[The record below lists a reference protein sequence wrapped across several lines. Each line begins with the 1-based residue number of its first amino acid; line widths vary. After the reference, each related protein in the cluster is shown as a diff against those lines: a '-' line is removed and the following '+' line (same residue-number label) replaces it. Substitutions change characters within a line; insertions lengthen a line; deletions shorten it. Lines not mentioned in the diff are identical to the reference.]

1 MAHFVPLY
9 LVGANVDSYFLPNQ
23 EYDDEVAEDD
33 LDDVQNALAAIVN
46 QQFLQPFIQ
55 GTYEAIDP
63 TNLYEDLTMQFAQY
77 TDDNRMLM
85 GFYGMAA
92 SLGARHLK
100 SQLNTANKTNSEKHQ
115 EITDLNSKLSELEH
129 ELKLCKGDIDD
140 MKQAGVKIDAEV
152 SVQSVEI
159 LPMIAQVNIVLG
171 WYYYLYGFNPLAP
184 VDPTNYLLAK
194 NKVIELGYLE
204 DPTTGRFPAY
214 DALMEQ
220 LKADKLER
228 QQNNSTT

>member
-1 MAHFVPLY
+1 MTHYVPLY
-9 LVGANVDSYFLPNQ
+9 LIGANVDPYFLPDQ
-23 EYDDEVAEDD
+23 EYDDELAEDD
-33 LDDVQNALAAIVN
+33 LDDAQNALAAIVN

-63 TNLYEDLTMQFAQY
+63 TNLYEDLTMQFAEH

-92 SLGARHLK
+92 ALGARHLK
-100 SQLNTANKTNSEKHQ
+100 SQLNTAIQQKKTSLE
-115 EITDLNSKLSELEH
+115 EITDLNSKLSQLEH
-129 ELKLCKGDIDD
+129 ELKLCKGDVDD

-184 VDPTNYLLAK
+184 IDPTNYLLAK
-194 NKVIELGYLE
+194 NKVIDLGYLE
-204 DPTTGRFPAY
+204 DPNTGRFPAY

-220 LKADKLER
+220 LKTDKLAR
-228 QQNNSTT
+228 QNQ